1 MKTLTSKPDHD
12 KYMKELKR
20 KKKAIDS
27 RYKQFMNET
36 KLPTTKEMEHP
47 QPATFE
53 TKFFNEVKKTLL
65 KKWIINNQF

>member
-1 MKTLTSKPDHD
+1 
-12 KYMKELKR
+12 MKELKR

-53 TKFFNEVKKTLL
+53 TKFFNEVQKTES
-65 KKWIINNQF
+65 